1 MPAPSKEKVVD
12 GMIAMMT
19 SEAVEASILSQALS
33 TISDSKLF
41 LKLASLI
48 VKSLAP
54 ETRKKYTGTRTAD

>member
-1 MPAPSKEKVVD
+1 
-12 GMIAMMT
+12 MIAMMT
-19 SEAVEASILSQALS
+19 SEAAEASILSQALS

-41 LKLASLI
+41 LKLASLN